1 MVGVMDADPALPGSE
16 ALLSAEAYS
25 VLSPAVAAAGGT
37 LLAARP
43 SQIRYT
49 PGRRLVVR
57 YAAEIEWG
65 DGSRRTETLGA
76 MVQKRPLPD
85 DLAVLEGDDGSRI
98 GVWRYPHDPFL
109 PGLPAA
115 AYPDGAKAVLAHLGI
130 ATTTVHLEPLVYRP
144 ASRAVLRV
152 TADDRVVYLKVT
164 RPGRATRLQAVHEAF
179 GAVTRVPRC
188 LASSD
193 ALGLTVLEALRGV
206 PLTRPLVDGSPP
218 LPDPVAVLDL
228 TARIRDV
235 HLPEVEGGRSAPAPV
250 RDHVTTLGIAVP
262 QEQQRLQR
270 LAALSIDAG
279 APVEQTVHGDF
290 YEAQILVDETG
301 AVTGL
306 LDIDGAAPGSSTD
319 DPAAMVGHLV
329 GLSHVHPAAAPRI
342 DDYRRRLVA
351 DLAHIVDGDRLHAA
365 VTGVLLGLATTP
377 FRRQDAGWQAQT
389 ASWLDIAEAWADHRT

>member
-1 MVGVMDADPALPGSE
+1 MEADEDLPGSDV
-16 ALLSAEAYS
+16 LLSDEA
-25 VLSPAVAAAGGT
+25 VVMLTPAVAAAGGT

-57 YAAEIEWG
+57 YAAEVEWR

-76 MVQKRPLPD
+76 MVQKRPLPPD
-85 DLAVLEGDDGSRI
+85 VAVLEGDDGSRT

-130 ATTTVHLEPLVYRP
+130 ATTTVHLDPLVYRP
-144 ASRAVLRV
+144 GSRAVLRV

-193 ALGLTVLEALRGV
+193 PLGLIVLEALPGV
-206 PLTRPLVDGSPP
+206 PLTRPLVDGTPA
-218 LPDPVAVLDL
+218 LPDPAAVLGL

-235 HLPEVEGGRSAPAPV
+235 RLPAVEGGRSGTAPV
-250 RDHVTTLGIAVP
+250 RDHVAVLGAALP
-262 QEQQRLQR
+262 QEQQRLER
-270 LAALSIDAG
+270 LAELAIDAG
-279 APVEQTVHGDF
+279 EPEEHTVHGDF
-290 YEAQILVDETG
+290 YEAQILVDDAG

-306 LDIDGAAPGSSTD
+306 LDIDGAALGSSTD

-342 DDYRRRLVA
+342 DDYRRRLA
-351 DLAHIVDGDRLHAA
+351 AELAHIVDGDRLHAA

-377 FRRQDAGWQAQT
+377 FRRQDTQWQAQT
-389 ASWLDIAEAWADHRT
+389 SGWLDVAERWAQRGA